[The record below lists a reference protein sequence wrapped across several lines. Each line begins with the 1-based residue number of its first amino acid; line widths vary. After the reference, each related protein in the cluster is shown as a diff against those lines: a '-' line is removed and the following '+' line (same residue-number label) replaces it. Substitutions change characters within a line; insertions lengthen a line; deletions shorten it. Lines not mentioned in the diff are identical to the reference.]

1 MFWIALLPSDET
13 QRAAWGWWGLRFTP
27 RVAAVDEAL
36 LLELSGSL
44 RLWGGRRALLQQ
56 LLQGQPELGSAD
68 WAPGP
73 TSLIALGLLRHKL
86 AGRPAPPQA
95 RLLPLDTLT
104 AARGHVETLARA
116 GCRTWGDL
124 EQLPRGGV
132 SRRFG
137 APLLHAL
144 DCAMGLQ
151 PERYPWLT
159 LPEVFDQ
166 RLELPALATSAP
178 ELMWSAARLLAQLQV
193 WLQARQLGVLAF
205 ELEWTLDLKRLDG
218 VKLPS
223 HEQLVIRTAQPAQD
237 MAHLRKVAAEHLDRA
252 SIAAPANHLRLRSL
266 DTRPWAGASHSLLLE
281 DRAKGDKL
289 HQLVERLSARLGPEQ
304 VLVPQSHADHRPE
317 HRQRWIP
324 AQKAQQ
330 QQPAADAPSPARRKG
345 KPKPPPPADAIHPPW
360 LLPQPLRLAVQR
372 DTPQYHG
379 PLRLLTRPQRIEAG
393 WWDEQGQG
401 LALRDYFIARSET
414 VGLVWIYRERPASL
428 ADSESQPAQAR
439 WYLQGLYA

>member
-1 MFWIALLPSDET
+1 MFWIALLPSDEG
-13 QRAAWGWWGLRFTP
+13 QRTAWSWWGLRFTP
-27 RVAAVDEAL
+27 RVAQVDEAL

-56 LLQGQPELGSAD
+56 LLQGQPELAGAD
-68 WAPGP
+68 WAQGP
-73 TSLIALGLLRHKL
+73 TSLIALGLLRQKM
-86 AGRPAPPQA
+86 AGRPMPPQA
-95 RLLPLDTLT
+95 RRLPLDTLT
-104 AARGHVETLARA
+104 AAREHIEPLARA
-116 GCRTWGDL
+116 GCRTWGEL
-124 EQLPRGGV
+124 EALPRGGV

-137 APLLHAL
+137 APLLAAL
-144 DCAMGLQ
+144 DGAMGRQ

-159 LPEVFDQ
+159 LPELFDQ
-166 RLELPALATSAP
+166 KLELPALATSAP

-218 VKLPS
+218 ARLPS
-223 HEQLVIRTAQPAQD
+223 HERLVIRTAQPAQD
-237 MAHLRKVAAEHLDRA
+237 MAHLRKLASEHLDRA

-266 DTRPWAGASHSLLLE
+266 ETTAWGGASRSLLAE
-281 DRAKGDKL
+281 DQARGDKL

-304 VLVPQSHADHRPE
+304 VLVPQANADHRPE
-317 HRQRWIP
+317 HRQHWVP
-324 AQKAQQ
+324 AQQ
-330 QQPAADAPSPARRKG
+330 QLPVDVSPAPRRKG
-345 KPKPPPPADAIHPPW
+345 KARAAPPSDAIHPPW

-393 WWDEQGQG
+393 WWDEEGKG
-401 LALRDYFIARSET
+401 LALRDYFIARSPA

-428 ADSESQPAQAR
+428 ADSEAQPAQAR

>member
-1 MFWIALLPSDET
+1 MFWIALLPSDEQ
-13 QRAAWGWWGLRFTP
+13 QRTAWGWWALRFTP
-27 RVAAVDEAL
+27 RVAHVDEAM

-44 RLWGGRRALLQQ
+44 RLWGGRKALLQQ
-56 LLQGQPELGSAD
+56 LLQGQPELGACD
-68 WAPGP
+68 WAQGA
-73 TSLIALGLLRHKL
+73 TSLIALGLLRQKM
-86 AGRPAPPQA
+86 AGRPVPPQA
-95 RLLPLDTLT
+95 RMLPLETLS
-104 AARGHVETLARA
+104 AAREHVETLARA
-116 GCRTWGDL
+116 GCRSWGDL
-124 EQLPRGGV
+124 EKLPRGGV

-137 APLLHAL
+137 AGLLAAL

-166 RLELPALATSAP
+166 KLELPALATSAP
-178 ELMWSAARLLAQLQV
+178 ELMWSAARLLTQLQL
-193 WLQARQLGVLAF
+193 WLQGRQLGVLAF

-218 VKLPS
+218 VRLPS

-237 MAHLRKVAAEHLDRA
+237 MAHLRKLAAEHLDRA

-266 DTRPWAGASHSLLLE
+266 VTTAWAGASHSLLVE
-281 DRAKGDKL
+281 DRAKGDQL

-304 VLVPQSHADHRPE
+304 VLVPQSNADHRPE
-317 HRQRWIP
+317 HRQRWVP
-324 AQKAQQ
+324 AQQ
-330 QQPAADAPSPARRKG
+330 QFSQSPSRK
-345 KPKPPPPADAIHPPW
+345 KSKAKAPPADAIHPPW

-372 DTPQYHG
+372 DTPHYHG

-393 WWDEQGQG
+393 WWDQEGRG
-401 LALRDYFIARSET
+401 LALRDYFIARSEA

-428 ADSESQPAQAR
+428 ADSEAQPAQAR

>member
-1 MFWIALLPSDET
+1 MFWIALLPSDEG

-27 RVAAVDEAL
+27 RVAQVDEAL

-44 RLWGGRRALLQQ
+44 RLWGGRKALLTL
-56 LLQGQPELGSAD
+56 LLQGQPELAAPD
-68 WAPGP
+68 WAPGA
-73 TSLIALGLLRHKL
+73 TSLIALGLLRQKM
-86 AGRPAPPQA
+86 AGRAAPPQV
-95 RLLPLDTLT
+95 RQLPLDTLT
-104 AARGHVETLARA
+104 AAREHVETLARA
-116 GCRTWGDL
+116 GCRSWGEL
-124 EQLPRGGV
+124 EALPRGGV

-137 APLLHAL
+137 ADLLAAL
-144 DCAMGLQ
+144 DCAMGRQ
-151 PERYPWLT
+151 PERYPWLV

-166 RLELPALATSAP
+166 KLELPALATTAS

-218 VKLPS
+218 VNLPS

-237 MAHLRKVAAEHLDRA
+237 MAHLRKLAGEHLDRA
-252 SIAAPANHLRLRSL
+252 SLRAPANHLRLRSL
-266 DTRPWAGASHSLLLE
+266 ATTAWAGASHSLLVE
-281 DRAKGDKL
+281 DQAKGDKL
-289 HQLVERLSARLGPEQ
+289 HQLVERLSARLGPAQ
-304 VLVPQSHADHRPE
+304 VLVPQSNADHRPE
-317 HRQRWIP
+317 HRQRWVP
-324 AQKAQQ
+324 AQAQAGD
-330 QQPAADAPSPARRKG
+330 AASPARRKG
-345 KPKPPPPADAIHPPW
+345 KAKAPPADAIHPPW

-393 WWDEQGQG
+393 WWDEEGKG
-401 LALRDYFIARSET
+401 LALRDYFIARSQA

-428 ADSESQPAQAR
+428 ADSEAQPAQAR